1 MKTLYCPGSALLSAI
16 YVCLM
21 STIGLGDVPDEYVVY
36 PALLD
41 GRNSDPNRVLRIDD
55 DIVLNLKPA
64 SVLTKDLSLRVLKD
78 GLETEH
84 IIDARIIQSNLYKD
98 SAHGTSIVMRED
110 SSGLEVKGIVNRH
123 YAIRPSQL
131 QDRSSVGPREHIL
144 FKLAEPDKGGT
155 VEMEELIHLTARS
168 ERELPGGKKDSTPL
182 PAEINPELHV
192 VGDAKHVAGFRD
204 VYKNTTKVAYI
215 EYVCLLLN
223 GVNLI
228 FESMSQPRI
237 HINLVGVT
245 MIEDNNTDIFVMDGS
260 YVRGRETLETKFRD
274 FVAKKTRNTTDM
286 VYLLTGHD
294 VVGMHRG
301 DVSIFANGEAIKG
314 GLCNHPNNTAIGEDG
329 PGSYSGFVTMARELA
344 ELLGANITARKTYPN
359 GTACND
365 SSEFLFNHKT
375 DYRFTDCAEA
385 GMREILRRRG
395 QSCWDLSQNYY
406 EMPDHL
412 PGKDLSMT
420 SFCEHLY
427 MYYSFR
433 LDPCSTTD
441 DLISCLVR
449 CCSEGRR
456 TTVLRQAPDQ
466 MRCPNFCPFKME
478 AECCEPTAELPT
490 VSETQEV

>member
-301 DVSIFANGEAIKG
+301 DVSIFANVCLEPLNEHCTKAMKSGLTLQRQVLAARKAPEAK
-314 GLCNHPNNTAIGEDG
+314 LLKA
-329 PGSYSGFVTMARELA
+329 GSATIQIIL
-344 ELLGANITARKTYPN
+344 LLGRMDLVPTADLLQWRASWLN
-359 GTACND
+359 CW
-365 SSEFLFNHKT
+365 
-375 DYRFTDCAEA
+375 
-385 GMREILRRRG
+385 G
-395 QSCWDLSQNYY
+395 QTSQLVKHTP
-406 EMPDHL
+406 M
-412 PGKDLSMT
+412 GQRAMT
-420 SFCEHLY
+420 PLNF
-427 MYYSFR
+427 
-433 LDPCSTTD
+433 CSTT
-441 DLISCLVR
+441 
-449 CCSEGRR
+449 RR
-456 TTVLRQAPDQ
+456 TTGSRTVLKLG
-466 MRCPNFCPFKME
+466 CGKF
-478 AECCEPTAELPT
+478 
-490 VSETQEV
+490 